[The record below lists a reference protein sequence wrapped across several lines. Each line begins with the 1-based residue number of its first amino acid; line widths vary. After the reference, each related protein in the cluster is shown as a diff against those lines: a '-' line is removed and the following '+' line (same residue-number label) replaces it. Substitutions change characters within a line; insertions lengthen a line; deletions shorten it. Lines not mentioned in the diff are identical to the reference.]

1 MLVCCFHQCIAWPRC
16 GAPPAHLSPGH
27 RPAVSLLQDRVRV
40 ATSTFRRGGVLC
52 SLCAVSPRVNQHK
65 LGGKRIVSMVVPA
78 GPQHLEEAWNVAPG
92 LLEDPGH
99 SFLAPILLPEAA
111 TGQQVLQHRER
122 LRELVAESRELEEVK
137 EVREFVPAVS
147 EEQAVREEREEVE
160 ALWGEEGEDEALLA
174 ACLDGNGNTVEGK
187 GGKEGA
193 GASPGPGSP
202 YCRKCKEEGHATRY
216 CPGNTGGEE
225 EGEEEE
231 VEEGEGEHW
240 TKRWGEGRE
249 EEKAGGKRM
258 REQGGEDIYGCFKC
272 GETGHYSRECPKRKA
287 ARAPYCYRCKEA
299 GHWNSKCPNQKLICR
314 KCNEEGHAARH
325 CSRRGDVCYSCGE
338 EGHRRAECPQGRAP
352 KAGRYGAVVEGG
364 QLTTSRRGGGSGGRG
379 GGSGGKGVGGGGSS
393 LKA

>member
-1 MLVCCFHQCIAWPRC
+1 MSNCLKRVTACLYAVSTSALPRC
-16 GAPPAHLSPGH
+16 GGPPAHLSPGH

-65 LGGKRIVSMVVPA
+65 LGGKRIVSMVVPPELA
-78 GPQHLEEAWNVAPG
+78 VLGQLVPGQLEEAWNVAPG

-187 GGKEGA
+187 GGKEGTD
-193 GASPGPGSP
+193 ASPGPGSP

-216 CPGNTGGEE
+216 CPGNTGG
-225 EGEEEE
+225 
-231 VEEGEGEHW
+231 
-240 TKRWGEGRE
+240 
-249 EEKAGGKRM
+249 
-258 REQGGEDIYGCFKC
+258 
-272 GETGHYSRECPKRKA
+272 
-287 ARAPYCYRCKEA
+287 
-299 GHWNSKCPNQKLICR
+299 
-314 KCNEEGHAARH
+314 
-325 CSRRGDVCYSCGE
+325 
-338 EGHRRAECPQGRAP
+338 
-352 KAGRYGAVVEGG
+352 
-364 QLTTSRRGGGSGGRG
+364 GGGGGGGGGRRGRG
-379 GGSGGKGVGGGGSS
+379 GA
-393 LKA
+393 LD